1 MMSEFSS
8 EFILQHQIK
17 AKGKNRERQ
26 RDANFVDFIW
36 VVPKLGLRVIT
47 STKIPFFYLC
57 LLRMG
62 TSQSMYLT
70 LRVAQI
76 NQTRTTHRTPALH
89 WSTVNLDHVA
99 SGEAY
104 GHIQSG

>member
-47 STKIPFFYLC
+47 STKIPFFLPVFAQNGDFTVHVYHSTGC
-57 LLRMG
+57 
-62 TSQSMYLT
+62 SNQSD
-70 LRVAQI
+70 
-76 NQTRTTHRTPALH
+76 THRTPALH